1 MSSELFKCE
10 AVLPILL
17 PLDCQELRADLE
29 RQRRVLQNAA
39 VIQAKDQEERAR
51 ISAGSESTVDQN
63 PHPPNLQSIRIEEQG
78 STLSSSDV
86 LETPPLS
93 SHTHDVKRA
102 SRPSQSTGLPPIGKD
117 RDWQPETWTPQAIRR
132 RGGSS

>member
-1 MSSELFKCE
+1 VSSEVFKCK
-10 AVLPILL
+10 AVPPILL

-39 VIQAKDQEERAR
+39 IIQAKDQEERAR
-51 ISAGSESTVDQN
+51 ISAGSQPTVVEN
-63 PHPPNLQSIRIEEQG
+63 PHPPISQGIRTEEQG

-102 SRPSQSTGLPPIGKD
+102 PRPSHSPGLPPTGKD
-117 RDWQPETWTPQAIRR
+117 RDWQPEAWTPQTIR
-132 RGGSS
+132 RGGG